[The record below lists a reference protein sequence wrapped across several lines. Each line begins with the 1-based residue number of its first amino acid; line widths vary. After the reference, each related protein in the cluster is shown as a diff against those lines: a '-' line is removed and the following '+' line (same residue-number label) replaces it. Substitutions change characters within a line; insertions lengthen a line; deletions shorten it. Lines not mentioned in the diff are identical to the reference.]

1 MKDVLKM
8 RVLFVFI
15 GIVLQILTGV
25 FTSYYL
31 QGNTQSIIILGS
43 SVLFIIYYILVLS
56 LGE

>member
-1 MKDVLKM
+1 MKDILKM

-15 GIVLQILTGV
+15 GIVLQILTSV

-43 SVLFIIYYILVLS
+43 SVLFIIYYMLVLS

>member
-1 MKDVLKM
+1 MKDILKM

-15 GIVLQILTGV
+15 GIVLQILTDV